1 MFCLYFI
8 LTGQIV
14 RHSAKVSKTFCLA
27 VSLNDSAKTSIQ
39 SIKICIAPLQDPY
52 SEALPTQTTP
62 KRTVLRRWWNCEQA
76 PFGSALDLLEVH
88 STLLDQSQ
96 KKNRSALQQLDIL
109 GLWIQLDI
117 HGLCI
122 FRLFVATPE
131 TRYVNPDF
139 ILFFQF
145 VGNCDAMLPR
155 NIIRSIGLYS
165 LDSTLFYMGSFIIP
179 WAILTGLF

>member
-1 MFCLYFI
+1 
-8 LTGQIV
+8 
-14 RHSAKVSKTFCLA
+14 
-27 VSLNDSAKTSIQ
+27 
-39 SIKICIAPLQDPY
+39 
-52 SEALPTQTTP
+52 
-62 KRTVLRRWWNCEQA
+62 
-76 PFGSALDLLEVH
+76 LEVH

-122 FRLFVATPE
+122 FRLSVATPE